1 MQIVKINNWFNL
13 DQNSLDEIVN
23 RFEANFDK
31 FLENLSLTDNNDEKI
46 EKFRENE
53 IETLYLRKVAQL
65 VYTKLHGSTFI
76 EL

>member
-46 EKFRENE
+46 ENFVK
-53 IETLYLRKVAQL
+53 
-65 VYTKLHGSTFI
+65 TKSKHFI
-76 EL
+76 

>member
-31 FLENLSLTDNNDEKI
+31 FLENLSLTDNNDE
-46 EKFRENE
+46 
-53 IETLYLRKVAQL
+53 
-65 VYTKLHGSTFI
+65 
-76 EL
+76 